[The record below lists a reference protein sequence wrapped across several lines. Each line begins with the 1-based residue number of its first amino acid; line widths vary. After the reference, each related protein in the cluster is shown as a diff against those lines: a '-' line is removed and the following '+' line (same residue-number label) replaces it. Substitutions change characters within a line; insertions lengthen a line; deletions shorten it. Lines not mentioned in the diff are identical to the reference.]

1 MQYIKI
7 RQSIPLD
14 KKIFVKKDR
23 FGVDFQHS
31 ILRGED
37 KGGGE
42 GAEGRGKFSNI
53 FRGERKV

>member
-42 GAEGRGKFSNI
+42 DN
-53 FRGERKV
+53 